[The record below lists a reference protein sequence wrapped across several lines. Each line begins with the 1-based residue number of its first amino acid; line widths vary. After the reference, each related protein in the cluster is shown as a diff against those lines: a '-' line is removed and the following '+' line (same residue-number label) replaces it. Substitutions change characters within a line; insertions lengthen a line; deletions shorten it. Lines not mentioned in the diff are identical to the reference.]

1 MQTDSTERRG
11 TLRQI
16 PRGVWMLGFVSMFM
30 DISSEI
36 IHSLLPMFLVTS
48 LGASAVMVG
57 LIEGVAEAAAPIVK
71 VFSGALSDYLGNRK
85 WLAVIGYG
93 LGALSKPL
101 FALAPTAGFVLTV
114 RVVDRIGKGI
124 RGAPRDALVADITP
138 VHLRGAAYG
147 LRQSLDTVGA
157 FLGPLLAVVLMLLW
171 ADNFRLVFWVAV
183 VPGLVAVALL
193 VLGIREPARQP
204 EAKRVN
210 PVTRDNLKKLSRGY
224 WWVVGVGA
232 VFTLARFSE
241 AFLVLRAMQAGVP
254 IALVPLVLVT
264 MNVVYALSAY
274 PFGKLADSMSH
285 TKLLSVGLVVLIAS
299 DIVLAHGNSWPV
311 VIIGVALWGLHMGL
325 TQGLLATMVAQS
337 APPELKGTA
346 FGFFNLM
353 SGLAILVASVVAG
366 ELWDRFGA
374 STTFYAGAGFCIA
387 TLFALATS
395 TTTLRG
401 KT

>member
-1 MQTDSTERRG
+1 
-11 TLRQI
+11 L
-16 PRGVWMLGFVSMFM
+16 
-30 DISSEI
+30 
-36 IHSLLPMFLVTS
+36 
-48 LGASAVMVG
+48 
-57 LIEGVAEAAAPIVK
+57 
-71 VFSGALSDYLGNRK
+71 
-85 WLAVIGYG
+85 
-93 LGALSKPL
+93 
-101 FALAPTAGFVLTV
+101 
-114 RVVDRIGKGI
+114 
-124 RGAPRDALVADITP
+124 
-138 VHLRGAAYG
+138 HLRGAAYG

-171 ADNFRLVFWVAV
+171 ADNFRLVFWVAM

-193 VLGIREPARQP
+193 VFGIREPARQS

-210 PVTRDNLKKLSRGY
+210 PVTRENLKKLSRGY

-285 TKLLSVGLVVLIAS
+285 TRLLAVGLVVLIAS

-311 VIIGVALWGLHMGL
+311 VTIGVALWGLHMGL

-353 SGLAILVASVVAG
+353 SGLAMLVASVVAG

-387 TLFALATS
+387 TLFALATG
-395 TTTLRG
+395 TTTLAG